1 MGFDPR
7 RWSAEP
13 RGRQVTSNVESL
25 LAENEALR
33 REVRQLRSRLESL
46 ERMARMDPRRSQDQ
60 SGRWRHDPA
69 PEPARVRSD
78 QVQRWGDALAQQP
91 SWSLLRQ
98 KGLMALV
105 DHLNR
110 QSFHANLTLQ
120 QRLDRLLPGLGTDLF
135 AAIGTPSTKK
145 HWAVLAAFALYGVRT
160 SEWLD
165 EDPARVVAELRQRVL
180 RSQGGR
186 RTRSDRRHSDRASG
200 PHTGT
205 HTDVGAPAGS
215 DPRRV
220 QALAVLELRWGASRE
235 QIKQAH
241 RRLVK
246 VHHPDMG
253 GSASAFHRVNDA
265 YQLLIA

>member
-7 RWSAEP
+7 RWTSEP
-13 RGRQVTSNVESL
+13 RARQVTSNVESL

-33 REVRQLRSRLESL
+33 REVRQLRRRLESL
-46 ERMARMDPRRSQDQ
+46 ERAARMEQRSSRTQSWTWPQEPSADP
-60 SGRWRHDPA
+60 
-69 PEPARVRSD
+69 ERVSPD
-78 QVQRWGDALAQQP
+78 QVQRWGDALGQQ
-91 SWSLLRQ
+91 SGWSALRQ
-98 KGLMALV
+98 KSLAALV

-110 QSFHANLTLQ
+110 QSFHAHLNLQ
-120 QRLDRLLPGLGTDLF
+120 QRLDRLLPGLGRDLF
-135 AAIGTPSTKK
+135 AAIGQPATKK
-145 HWAVLAAFALYGVRT
+145 QWAVLAAFALYGVRT

-165 EDPARVVAELRQRVL
+165 EDPARVVADLRQRIL
-180 RSQGGR
+180 RSEGGR
-186 RTRSDRRHSDRASG
+186 RTRTDQRHTDRHSSTKQDG
-200 PHTGT
+200 
-205 HTDVGAPAGS
+205 GAPSGA

-220 QALAVLELRWGASRE
+220 QAYAALELSWGASRE

-253 GSASAFHRVNDA
+253 GSAAAFHRINDA